1 MYQDQPLFNEVD
13 SFMRERGFHLFDLKL
28 FYWRRKSGL
37 GFDGNRRGQLVH
49 GDALYFRNTEKYFN
63 VLENSGFYIRER
75 LLKSVA
81 IALFFGYTDYAI
93 SILEKAMNR
102 KAISFDE
109 YSQLSKNIKRKEGE
123 NLSLYN
129 FKGKQLLHDFFSRLL
144 DSNYNGWSKINKK
157 KLGN

>member
-1 MYQDQPLFNEVD
+1 M
-13 SFMRERGFHLFDLKL
+13 GTI
-28 FYWRRKSGL
+28 
-37 GFDGNRRGQLVH
+37 
-49 GDALYFRNTEKYFN
+49 DALYFRNADMYLN
-63 VLENSGFYIRER
+63 VLENSGFYIKER

-109 YSQLSKNIKRKEGE
+109 YSQLSKNIKRKEGK